1 MTVTADGATI
11 TLQGN
16 CGIDD
21 AETLLG
27 FLQAQPAPMVDLTNA
42 THLHGAVLQLLL
54 AFRPP
59 LSGQATD
66 MFTRTWLIPLVR
78 GT

>member
-27 FLQAQPAPMVDLTNA
+27 FLQDQPGRAVDLTNA

-59 LSGQATD
+59 LSGQPTD
-66 MFTRTWLIPLVR
+66 MFTRTWLMPLVR
-78 GT
+78 GA